1 MERQNISIKTV
12 NNDILFG
19 YAWECDKPEGVVVIA
34 TGMEETAARYD
45 EFAKFLNKNGYNV
58 YCIDHY
64 GQGESAVDESQLG
77 IVPRSFFSKCV
88 RVLDDVAKK
97 YAIKNKPLIIFGHS
111 MGSFMVQDYI
121 QRYNQR
127 PSKAIIMGTNGPN
140 AKLLFS
146 MGYPLARLVAKLRG
160 ENKQAKFLKSMA
172 VGAYAKSVKNR
183 KTECD
188 WLSYNEENVKKYLA
202 DPKCGHPSSNGFYR
216 ELLKGN
222 HRLYRKK
229 FLAKINKDLP
239 ILVTAGADDPVG
251 ANGKGPK
258 ALVDLYHKLGIK
270 NAELKIYEHMRHEIL
285 NEDDK
290 LTVYNDI
297 LNFIKK

>member
-1 MERQNISIKTV
+1 
-12 NNDILFG
+12 
-19 YAWECDKPEGVVVIA
+19 
-34 TGMEETAARYD
+34 MEEASYRYD
-45 EFAKFLNKNGYNV
+45 DFAKFLNKNGYNV

-64 GQGESAVDESQLG
+64 GQGESVTDESQLG

-97 YAIKNKPLIIFGHS
+97 YAIKDKPLIIFGHS

-121 QRYNQR
+121 QRYNKR
-127 PSKAIIMGTNGPN
+127 PTKAVIMGTNGPN
-140 AKLLFS
+140 AKVLFA

-160 ENKQAKFLKSMA
+160 EDRPAKFLAGMA
-172 VGAYAKSVKNR
+172 VGAYSKAVKNR
-183 KTECD
+183 KTPLD
-188 WLSYNEENVKKYLA
+188 WLSYNEENVQKYIA
-202 DPKCGHPSSNGFYR
+202 DPKCGHGSSNGFYR

-222 HRLYRKK
+222 HRLYKKK

-239 ILVTAGADDPVG
+239 ILVTAGVDDPVG
-251 ANGKGPK
+251 AFGKGPK

-270 NAELKIYEHMRHEIL
+270 NAELKLYDHMRHEIL

-290 LTVYNDI
+290 LKVYNDI
-297 LNFIKK
+297 LEFIKK